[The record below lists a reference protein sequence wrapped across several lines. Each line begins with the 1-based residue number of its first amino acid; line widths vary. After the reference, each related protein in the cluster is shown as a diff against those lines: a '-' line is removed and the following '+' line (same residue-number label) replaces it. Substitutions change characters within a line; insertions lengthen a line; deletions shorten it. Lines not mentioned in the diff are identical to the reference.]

1 MAGKPVQELRTKV
14 AEQLLINF
22 KRSGMQPMR
31 GLLLSACFVLE
42 KDFLKAVKLPLKK
55 VFFLDK
61 NNGYR
66 YFADR
71 CSPSISEIRSNF
83 QFSPGC

>member
-1 MAGKPVQELRTKV
+1 
-14 AEQLLINF
+14 
-22 KRSGMQPMR
+22 
-31 GLLLSACFVLE
+31 
-42 KDFLKAVKLPLKK
+42 LKK